1 MPQLPPS
8 PSDNFEQKNQLL
20 RLALADAYSALN
32 SAKTTI
38 NHLKDEKKSL
48 IAYVQRVEQIL
59 SDHQAQI
66 AQYTED
72 FEHSLKSI
80 EPAPSRLQR
89 AWQALRAPPIRP
101 SFPDIPLVSA
111 TMPPPIGHE
120 TSGPVFPLTPSYAGP
135 RRILFVIGELGTTG
149 QIYRCERMSKAFAAS
164 GIETRVLEC
173 PVVGPDDVD
182 WADVLVIWRA
192 RMSPHVSIMLRLFQ
206 EQGKPIIFDIDDL
219 VFKPDLAKI
228 EIIDGIRYSATVTEE
243 TTRQIFTD
251 IHKTAEQCDMAFTT
265 TVELVD
271 QLFYIN
277 VKPALVLPN
286 TFDTETLNRGRLAA
300 RRRTVT
306 GSDSIIR
313 IGYAAGSRTHQR
325 DFKLVSHVLAD
336 LLKQDDRVRLV
347 LFTLNNTL
355 PLLLVEEFPE
365 LAGLEDKIEWRTF
378 VPLEDLPA
386 EMARF
391 DISIVPLEAG
401 NIFCEAKSEIKF
413 FEAALGNVC
422 SIASPTGP
430 FKRIIR
436 HGENGMLAATE
447 QDWRDHLTLLIGS
460 PELRKKL
467 AQNAFHEALWFFGP
481 RRLSLLTRDVALS
494 MGTGLDAA
502 QASARLLKASTAT
515 MPVAPLVPDSTILF
529 LHDALGQADVS
540 VVITSY
546 NYGHFILEALES
558 VAAQTIET
566 LDLIIVDDGS
576 EDDSLLVITEWCDR
590 HTRRF
595 NRIVLLQSAT
605 NQGLGGARN
614 IGMAATET
622 PYAMQL
628 DADNRLCPQACERL
642 FTAIHAQQAA
652 FSYPIIEQFGASGQ
666 NDVLGAKTFSPL
678 ALIPGNYIDA
688 MAMVAKWAWAA
699 VGGYY
704 VQRDAMGWEDFD
716 LWCTFSEHGFIGVH
730 VPEVL
735 AEYRRHDSSM
745 TNGVTETTDHKP
757 RVVALLEKRHLWLR
771 LTTPNAA
778 PREDNESH

>member
-1 MPQLPPS
+1 MPQRTPS
-8 PSDNFEQKNQLL
+8 PTDNIEEKNQRL
-20 RLALADAYSALN
+20 RKALADAYAALSAAKETIDQLKGENNFLLDRIQQNNQIFSDLN
-32 SAKTTI
+32 QT
-38 NHLKDEKKSL
+38 
-48 IAYVQRVEQIL
+48 VEQYRHGF
-59 SDHQAQI
+59 D
-66 AQYTED
+66 D
-72 FEHSLKSI
+72 SLR
-80 EPAPSRLQR
+80 PFLPHPSRLR
-89 AWQALRAPPIRP
+89 RVWRALRYPPLAPA
-101 SFPDIPLVSA
+101 FPPL
-111 TMPPPIGHE
+111 
-120 TSGPVFPLTPSYAGP
+120 PVAPALPTPAKLAYSPNPLPTRYSGP
-135 RRILFVIGELGTTG
+135 RRFLFVAGELGTTG
-149 QIYRCERMSKAFAAS
+149 QIYRCQRMSKAFAVC

-192 RMSPHVSIMLRLFQ
+192 RISDHVATMLRLFR
-206 EQGKPIIFDIDDL
+206 EQNKPIIFDIDDL

-228 EIIDGIRYSATVTEE
+228 EIIDGIRHSATVTEE

-271 QLFYIN
+271 QLLRIGL
-277 VKPALVLPN
+277 KPALVLPN
-286 TFDTETLNRGRLAA
+286 TFDTETLKRGRLAA
-300 RRRTVT
+300 RRRTLT
-306 GSDSIIR
+306 GPDSTIR

-447 QDWRDHLTLLIGS
+447 QDWRDHLTLLIES

-481 RRLSLLTRDVALS
+481 QRLSLLTRDVALS

-652 FSYPIIEQFGASGQ
+652 FSYPIIEQFGADGH
-666 NDVLGAKTFSPL
+666 NDVLGANTFSPL
-678 ALIPGNYIDA
+678 ALVPGNYIDA

-716 LWCTFSEHGFIGVH
+716 LWCTFSEHGFIGIH

-757 RVVALLEKRHLWLR
+757 RVVALLEKRHPWLR
-771 LTTPNAA
+771 LTTPDAA
-778 PREDNESH
+778 PR